1 MILKLELYLEVDT
14 KEPQVTKQIY
24 QEVLTQGLQD
34 VLDIDQSTLDDL
46 YSYKGI
52 SSIHG
57 YFHEENHAFW
67 ILSEQLRKFG
77 WNLKSK
83 GVHILDIGQVA
94 EKMRVGI
101 KKRK

>member
-34 VLDIDQSTLDDL
+34 ILDIDQETLDDL
-46 YSYKGI
+46 STFRGTT
-52 SSIHG
+52 SVHH
-57 YFHEENHAFW
+57 YFHEENRMFW
-67 ILSEQLRKFG
+67 TLGEQLRKFG

-83 GVHILDIGQVA
+83 GVHILNIEQVA
-94 EKMRVGI
+94 ERMRVGI